1 MRAPRLFSR
10 FFRLAKLRAIQ
21 LIPNHPMGRHH
32 HSRKNET
39 LRTVFFCILF
49 AVGLMAGIG
58 ALFWYW
64 DRNDFVPDARPGN
77 PVESKP

>member
-1 MRAPRLFSR
+1 
-10 FFRLAKLRAIQ
+10 
-21 LIPNHPMGRHH
+21 MGRHN

-49 AVGLMAGIG
+49 AVGLMAAIG

-64 DRNDFVPDARPGN
+64 NRNDFVPDAHPGN
-77 PVESKP
+77 PVETKP